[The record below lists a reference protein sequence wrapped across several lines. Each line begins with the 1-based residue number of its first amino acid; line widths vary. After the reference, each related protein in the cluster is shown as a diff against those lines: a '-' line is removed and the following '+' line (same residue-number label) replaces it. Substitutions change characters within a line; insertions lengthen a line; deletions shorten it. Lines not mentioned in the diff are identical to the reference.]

1 MYVHFTSLEAFV
13 PFFLAVFVALS
24 QQGVRQS
31 IADPALDEMAE
42 KGYLALVK
50 FKITTMAKKQK
61 KAWELEIVECN
72 LRKKELREEMRQ
84 LQKRIDEI
92 KMQHGMKMK
101 WNRTTPMIKFVR
113 LNQVEAYN
121 AMLKGW
127 EPFLMEKIG
136 ANIKNV
142 NYFKFDLS
150 KVRNKFAIIRYLK
163 IALTHSPTVFML
175 SDNKSLSQRE
185 LCLYLSEHSNLGSAD
200 CIRKALQRCDL
211 EKWGHKNDEG
221 YVSAEKADE

>member
-13 PFFLAVFVALS
+13 PFFIAVFVALS

-31 IADPALDEMAE
+31 ITDPALDEMAE
-42 KGYLALVK
+42 KGYLALEK

-101 WNRTTPMIKFVR
+101 WDTTTPMIKFV
-113 LNQVEAYN
+113 
-121 AMLKGW
+121 
-127 EPFLMEKIG
+127 
-136 ANIKNV
+136 
-142 NYFKFDLS
+142 
-150 KVRNKFAIIRYLK
+150 
-163 IALTHSPTVFML
+163 
-175 SDNKSLSQRE
+175 
-185 LCLYLSEHSNLGSAD
+185 
-200 CIRKALQRCDL
+200 
-211 EKWGHKNDEG
+211 
-221 YVSAEKADE
+221 